1 MNEIKS
7 KIIDKIEKSKAEI
20 IKFSQTLIK
29 AKSPNP
35 HSPNESWKINKPIEK
50 EVAELISNKLKEFG
64 LKPKFVSALS
74 NRPNVVCSLKK
85 SGKPT
90 LIFNGHMDTVPIGDE
105 SKWEYSPFSAKIID
119 NKLYGRGSL
128 DMKSSLAAMIFAMKV
143 LSEFDLKGNLIFTA
157 VVDEEPGAYS
167 EIGTKYLLKQG
178 LKGDACIVGEPGTKK
193 ICIGCK
199 GGYRLK
205 IITKG
210 ESMHTGTSSWE
221 RKEKGINAVTK
232 MARILLALENLK
244 LKYKPV
250 KIFKGRKSVVT
261 PGTLIKGGSGIN
273 IVPDY
278 CEATVDIRLMPGQTK
293 ESIKKEI
300 LHCIEKLKQKDTQ
313 VKAEIQDLIFVPSV
327 YISENEKIVKILKEN
342 VNFVLGRHPE
352 IGPAGPWCDAHF
364 LIKKGIPTICG
375 FGPDGENQHA
385 VNEFVYINSIIQ
397 VCKIYSLTAFNFLK

>member
-1 MNEIKS
+1 MDEIKS
-7 KIIDKIEKSKAEI
+7 KIINEIEKSKAEI
-20 IKFSQTLIK
+20 IKFSQELIK

-35 HSPNESWKINKPIEK
+35 YSPNESWKINRPIEK
-50 EVAELISNKLKEFG
+50 EVAELIFNKLKEFG
-64 LKPKFVSALS
+64 LKPKIVSALS
-74 NRPNVVCSLKK
+74 NRPNIVCSLKK
-85 SGKPT
+85 KGKPT
-90 LIFNGHMDTVPIGDE
+90 LIFNGHMDTVPVGDE
-105 SKWEYSPFSAKIID
+105 NKWRYAPFSAKVFD

-143 LSEFDLKGNLIFTA
+143 LSKLNLKGNLIFTA

-210 ESMHTGTSSWE
+210 ESIHTGSSSWE

-232 MARILLALENLK
+232 MAKILLALENLK
-244 LKYKPV
+244 LKYKPI
-250 KIFKGRKSVVT
+250 KIFKGRKPVIT
-261 PGTLIKGGSGIN
+261 PGTLIKGGTGIN

-293 ESIKKEI
+293 KDVKKEI
-300 LHCIEKLKQKDTQ
+300 LDCIERLKQKDTRI
-313 VKAEIQDLIFVPSV
+313 KIEIQDLMFVPSV
-327 YISENEKIVKILKEN
+327 YISKDEKIVKILEEN
-342 VNFVLGRHPE
+342 ANFVLGRKPE
-352 IGPAGPWCDAHF
+352 TGPAGPWCDAHF

-375 FGPDGENQHA
+375 FGPDGKNQHA
-385 VNEFVYINSIIQ
+385 TNEFVYVDSIIQ
-397 VCKIYSLTAFNFLK
+397 VCKIYSLTAFDFLK